1 MDENGQRMMR
11 SAVLLSA
18 VFVAA
23 TMAANIMSLR
33 MIAPLSIV
41 MDAGALLYPVTFV
54 VRDLLHRRCGLS
66 AANHAVTISVFCN
79 VCMFALFWLASALP
93 ADLTTGTQ
101 EAFGQVLLPGALIV
115 LGSVVAQFISERLD
129 GRIFQRIW
137 RDGEGSHIKAALVS
151 NVISIPVDS
160 AIMCGIAFGFT
171 VPLGS
176 VVAATLANIAIKYVV
191 MAISLVV
198 YAAAEST
205 HATE

>member
-11 SAVLLSA
+11 SAAVLSG

-33 MIAPLSIV
+33 MIAPLGIV
-41 MDAGALLYPVTFV
+41 MDAGALLYPATFV
-54 VRDLLHRRCGLS
+54 VRDMLHRRCGLS
-66 AANHAVTISVFCN
+66 AANRAVTVSVVCN
-79 VCMFALFWLASALP
+79 VCMFALFWLASVLP
-93 ADLTTGTQ
+93 ADMGTGTQ

-115 LGSVVAQFISERLD
+115 LGSVVAQLISERLD

-137 RDGEGSHIKAALVS
+137 RDGDGSHIKAALVS
-151 NVISIPVDS
+151 NLISIPVDS

-176 VVAATLANIAIKYVV
+176 VVMATLANIGIKYIV
-191 MAISLVV
+191 MAVSLIV
-198 YAAAEST
+198 YAAADS
-205 HATE
+205 ARPQ